1 MFPSTKYDFTQLWQ
15 LWALFPIRF
24 QQRKD
29 LLCRDGL
36 VWRDILLFWKD
47 PFSLLLVLL
56 HSFSLPVSRSL
67 ALPFSHSPGRL
78 GNHKVG
84 WCLRIM
90 AAEGRGSGHLANAAP
105 ICFYE
110 RGEEF
115 SEDTTFTRTTRSAAK
130 RGRLKIKL
138 VNILPVS
145 PCDAHFSVQELIAA
159 AIYITKT

>member
-1 MFPSTKYDFTQLWQ
+1 MSTLPNHNATTTKCTPPGWPGLKRHPLILEGPFICLTRPPS
-15 LWALFPIRF
+15 LF
-24 QQRKD
+24 
-29 LLCRDGL
+29 LS
-36 VWRDILLFWKD
+36 
-47 PFSLLLVLL
+47 SL
-56 HSFSLPVSRSL
+56 SRSL

-78 GNHKVG
+78 ASHKVG

-115 SEDTTFTRTTRSAAK
+115 SEDTTLTRTTRSAAK

>member
-1 MFPSTKYDFTQLWQ
+1 
-15 LWALFPIRF
+15 
-24 QQRKD
+24 
-29 LLCRDGL
+29 
-36 VWRDILLFWKD
+36 
-47 PFSLLLVLL
+47 
-56 HSFSLPVSRSL
+56 
-67 ALPFSHSPGRL
+67 
-78 GNHKVG
+78 
-84 WCLRIM
+84 M

-115 SEDTTFTRTTRSAAK
+115 SEDTTLTRTTRSAAK

-159 AIYITKT
+159 AIYITKTQREKAYR

>member
-1 MFPSTKYDFTQLWQ
+1 MYFIRM
-15 LWALFPIRF
+15 ALFEETPSYFGRTLYLSYSSSF
-24 QQRKD
+24 T
-29 LLCRDGL
+29 
-36 VWRDILLFWKD
+36 LFL
-47 PFSLLLVLL
+47 SC
-56 HSFSLPVSRSL
+56 SL

-78 GNHKVG
+78 ASHKVG

-115 SEDTTFTRTTRSAAK
+115 SEDMTLTRTTRSAAK

-138 VNILPVS
+138 VNILPIS
-145 PCDAHFSVQELIAA
+145 PCDAHFRVQELIAA
-159 AIYITKT
+159 AIYITKM

>member
-1 MFPSTKYDFTQLWQ
+1 MVNITQLRYKHCHRATPRAIYSSRMAWFEET
-15 LWALFPIRF
+15 LSYFGRTHYLSHSSSFAP
-24 QQRKD
+24 
-29 LLCRDGL
+29 
-36 VWRDILLFWKD
+36 
-47 PFSLLLVLL
+47 SL
-56 HSFSLPVSRSL
+56 SRSL

-78 GNHKVG
+78 ASHKVG

-115 SEDTTFTRTTRSAAK
+115 SEDTTLTRTTRSAAK

-145 PCDAHFSVQELIAA
+145 PRDAHFSVQELIAA
-159 AIYITKT
+159 AIYITKTEQENV

>member
-1 MFPSTKYDFTQLWQ
+1 MSTLSNHNTTEMKCTLPGRPRLKRHPLILEGPFISLTHPPS
-15 LWALFPIRF
+15 LF
-24 QQRKD
+24 
-29 LLCRDGL
+29 
-36 VWRDILLFWKD
+36 
-47 PFSLLLVLL
+47 FSLFL
-56 HSFSLPVSRSL
+56 SCSL

-78 GNHKVG
+78 ASHKVG

-115 SEDTTFTRTTRSAAK
+115 SEDTTLTRTTRSAAK
-130 RGRLKIKL
+130 IGRLKIKL